1 MSNGIEI
8 RQTLVKD
15 LKGSTF
21 ICGLPGVGLVG
32 NIVANFLV
40 NNLKLEQIGIIDGFA
55 FPSISVVKDGIPNH
69 PMRDYTPENKYAMMV
84 NVIKLLSVLVIL
96 FLLQQSQKFGKQ
108 YL

>member
-8 RQTLVKD
+8 RQTLPKD

-69 PMRDYTPENKYAMMV
+69 PMRLYAGEQVCNDCLLYTSPSPRD
-84 NVIKLLSVLVIL
+84 LST
-96 FLLQQSQKFGKQ
+96 SRMPSSA
-108 YL
+108 